1 MIEVYV
7 PSALVGLVSAWLI
20 AIAIKAIREF
30 I

>member
-7 PSALVGLVSAWLI
+7 PSALVGLVSVWLI